1 MSVSLIVLQCVSAVK
16 YLGPAP
22 LATHTS
28 LSPSFLPFR
37 TALDVLQPQ
46 LSFSYP
52 WTPLVPR
59 YQPLSGAF
67 IPFQP
72 HFVSGPH
79 NAVVVS
85 DVAAPAPAQVV
96 DDIEAVDVATE
107 TDDGASALG
116 EITVRDHIEA
126 LPAIPSSPFRDQSP
140 VIPAGIVQATQPKF
154 VQTIFKV
161 LSIKHHCVLLL
172 ITHFQNPKISPILA
186 QRFVINSKV
195 SPVLQ
200 EFKANGV
207 ELV

>member
-1 MSVSLIVLQCVSAVK
+1 MGSLGSNTDTKTRGKDEGCECLPDSAAVRVCSQVSRPRPIGDSHLALSLLPPLQDRPGRS
-16 YLGPAP
+16 PAP
-22 LATHTS
+22 AEL
-28 LSPSFLPFR
+28 LL
-37 TALDVLQPQ
+37 
-46 LSFSYP
+46 
-52 WTPLVPR
+52 PLVPR

-154 VQTIFKV
+154 VQTIFK
-161 LSIKHHCVLLL
+161 
-172 ITHFQNPKISPILA
+172 NPKISPILA

>member
-22 LATHTS
+22 LATHSS

-37 TALDVLQPQ
+37 TALDVLQPG

-52 WTPLVPR
+52 WAPLVPR

-72 HFVSGPH
+72 HFVSAPH

-85 DVAAPAPAQVV
+85 EVAAPAPAQVV

-107 TDDGASALG
+107 TDDGASALS
-116 EITVRDHIEA
+116 EITVRDHITA
-126 LPAIPSSPFRDQSP
+126 LPDIPRSPFRDQFP
-140 VIPAGIVQATQPKF
+140 VIPAGIAQATQPKF

-161 LSIKHHCVLLL
+161 NIKHCVHLL
-172 ITHFQNPKISPILA
+172 IAHFQNTKLSPILA

-200 EFKANGV
+200 EFRANGV
-207 ELV
+207 ERV